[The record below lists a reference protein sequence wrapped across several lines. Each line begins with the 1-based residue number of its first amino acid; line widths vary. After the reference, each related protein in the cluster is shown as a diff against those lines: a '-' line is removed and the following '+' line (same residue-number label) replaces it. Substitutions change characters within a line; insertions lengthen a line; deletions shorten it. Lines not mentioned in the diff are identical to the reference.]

1 MRNTY
6 IRSDDKAVMV
16 EVEPGCFVNPK
27 ALPASDGAALLP
39 PVEVE
44 ALPKPPLALIRC
56 LLAE

>member
-1 MRNTY
+1 
-6 IRSDDKAVMV
+6 MV